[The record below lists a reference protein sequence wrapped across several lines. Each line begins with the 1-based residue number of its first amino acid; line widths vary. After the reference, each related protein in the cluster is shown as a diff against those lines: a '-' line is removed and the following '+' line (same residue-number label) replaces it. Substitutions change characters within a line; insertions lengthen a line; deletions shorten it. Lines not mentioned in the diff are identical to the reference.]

1 MESKCYLQVNAVVV
15 PYPSVDA
22 SPELADLTD
31 LTDGQATE
39 DLRIFSAP
47 YKAIKLALRSIKGL
61 NCVLKWVAGIQDSA
75 TSFNRNVVGC
85 GVTASQDLTNLINAN
100 VQIVNTCSSLVNQKS
115 GVCADTDAEG
125 STISNSCFAKTLAG
139 VWNLNKQVKA
149 AIKLAGKLPK
159 TGPNAVACVN
169 DAVSTLV
176 TYYTAFPQNMVTCSK
191 LTS

>member
-1 MESKCYLQVNAVVV
+1 VNAVVV
-15 PYPSVDA
+15 PHPSVDS

-31 LTDGQATE
+31 LIDGQATE
-39 DLRIFSAP
+39 DLAIFSRT
-47 YKAIKLALRSIKGL
+47 YKYIKLALRSIKGL

-85 GVTASQDLTNLINAN
+85 GVTASKDVTNLINAN
-100 VQIVNTCSSLVNQKS
+100 ANIISTSSSLINQKS
-115 GVCADTDAEG
+115 GVCANTDTEG
-125 STISNSCFAKTLAG
+125 STITNSCFAKTLAG
-139 VWNLNKQVKA
+139 VWKLNKQVKA

-169 DAVSTLV
+169 DAVNTLV
-176 TYYTAFPQNMVTCSK
+176 TYYTAFPQNMLVCSQ